1 MLAFTDWA
9 VIAPFAAIVAVA
21 VYFHTVT
28 GFGLAMIVMG
38 AASGMGVAAVAALA
52 SVISIVTLLN
62 SAVALRGNLQHLN
75 WRIAGGLIA
84 GVLPAS
90 VLGVILL
97 EYLST
102 AATDIVQLLLGL
114 VIIYGGVNF
123 AWRPEPLRVVSS
135 APSFAAFGFLGGLIG
150 GLFGIPG
157 PPLIF
162 QFYRQPLSL
171 AEIRSFLIFVNAV
184 IAGARTLFV
193 GAQGGLT
200 EDVLLLSA
208 ICLPVTALA
217 TMAGRRYP
225 PPLRAEAM
233 RRIAFVVLVLMGVSL
248 MVPVLASYVVA
259 FNMQHLEGFY
269 ACQC

>member
-1 MLAFTDWA
+1 M
-9 VIAPFAAIVAVA
+9 IAPFAIIVAVA

-28 GFGLAMIVMG
+28 GFGLAMIIMG
-38 AASGMGVAAVAALA
+38 VASGMGVAAVAVLA

-62 SAVALRGNLQHLN
+62 SAVALRGNFHHLN
-75 WRIAGGLIA
+75 WRIAGGLVA

-90 VLGVILL
+90 VMGVMIL

-102 AATDIVQLLLGL
+102 TAANIVQLLLGL
-114 VIIYGGVNF
+114 VIIYGGVSF
-123 AWRPEPLRVVSS
+123 AWRPEPLRVVSNPS
-135 APSFAAFGFLGGLIG
+135 SFAAFGFLGGLIG

-171 AEIRSFLIFVNAV
+171 AEIRTFLIFINAV

-217 TMAGRRYP
+217 TLAGRRYP
-225 PPLRAEAM
+225 PPLDAEAM
-233 RRIAFVVLVLMGVSL
+233 RRIAFVVLVLMGAGLILSVSG
-248 MVPVLASYVVA
+248 SYI
-259 FNMQHLEGFY
+259 
-269 ACQC
+269 